1 MVLNW
6 EFNMKNTWK
15 LESFTAE
22 QINENIDKK
31 VFTIPMYQRGVVW
44 SQSQKDI
51 LIDTIK
57 KGLPFGSLL
66 LYYNNDD
73 GKGTYQIIDGLQRS
87 TTIIDFVQNP
97 AQYFNEDDIEE
108 SGIEEIFNLAN
119 LSTDKEEVKSQIKQ
133 YLFEWV
139 KNEHS
144 NLSDVKRMQFVKFG
158 VKLSKIYPS
167 LLGKEVVIGDLI
179 EPMMKNFQDICT
191 SISFTRVPAIVLEGD
206 SDALPLLFERI
217 NSQGAQLSKYQIYA
231 ATWITES
238 YKITDKLKALV
249 EYNRNRYD
257 NMVDSGVMLDEYEP
271 LEFMKKMSLN
281 TFEIAYGLG
290 KFLSKKWPHLFGD
303 SKGVNDI
310 NSIAFTLLSTCL
322 GLKYGEIKMLGSQ
335 MKDRLGGHDINVFL
349 NKLLETVDFV
359 DKLIGKFSKFKLN
372 NRSTPNPL
380 HSELQIVSIIA
391 SVFLMKYATIGRNP
405 NNDTIESITYNFS
418 QNNKEWK
425 SNLERL
431 FKENISKRY
440 IVDILQKRW
449 SGTGDKKLD
458 QILITPDYYATRNI
472 SKNDFRNILMVWF
485 DSLNEE
491 RLEFKRV
498 ARPKEA
504 ERLILAALYLPTL
517 SANSHLNNEY
527 YDIEHLVP
535 QNIIKKKL
543 ERYNGDLRLP
553 ISSIGNLCILPE
565 YSNRS
570 KKDKTIYSDTAYR
583 RKTDLALDKIE
594 ALYSF
599 TEKSDLEWVGKKQFS
614 ADDLKQLYMNFI
626 TVRFGRIVDIL
637 INNFNSL

>member
-1 MVLNW
+1 MLRECN
-6 EFNMKNTWK
+6 
-15 LESFTAE
+15 LLSLGSSFR
-22 QINENIDKK
+22 K
-31 VFTIPMYQRGVVW
+31 Y
-44 SQSQKDI
+44 
-51 LIDTIK
+51 
-57 KGLPFGSLL
+57 
-66 LYYNNDD
+66 
-73 GKGTYQIIDGLQRS
+73 
-87 TTIIDFVQNP
+87 
-97 AQYFNEDDIEE
+97 
-108 SGIEEIFNLAN
+108 
-119 LSTDKEEVKSQIKQ
+119 
-133 YLFEWV
+133 
-139 KNEHS
+139 
-144 NLSDVKRMQFVKFG
+144 
-158 VKLSKIYPS
+158 
-167 LLGKEVVIGDLI
+167 
-179 EPMMKNFQDICT
+179 ICT

-238 YKITDKLKALV
+238 YKIVDKLKALV

-281 TFEIAYGLG
+281 AFEIAYGLG

-349 NKLLETVDFV
+349 N
-359 DKLIGKFSKFKLN
+359 

-380 HSELQIVSIIA
+380 HSELQIASIIA

-405 NNDTIESITYNFS
+405 DNDTIESINYNFS

-425 SNLERL
+425 SNLELL
-431 FKENISKRY
+431 FKENIAKRY

-458 QILITPDYYATRNI
+458 QILITPDYYATRTI
-472 SKNDFRNILMVWF
+472 SKDDFRNILMVWF

-535 QNIIKKKL
+535 QSIIKKKL

-570 KKDKTIYSDTAYR
+570 KKDKTIYSDANYR
-583 RKTDLALDKIE
+583 RKSNLALDKIE
-594 ALYSF
+594 MLYSF
-599 TEKSDLEWVGKKQFS
+599 TEKSDLEWVGKKQSS

-626 TVRFGRIVDIL
+626 TLRFSRIVDIL
-637 INNFNSL
+637 IKNFNSL